1 MPLFSERS
9 QPKFDSYRLKV
20 IQTVWLKKLPDQN
33 VKIFWS
39 KHWFITIK
47 RSPQTLAVW
56 PRIRVSHLY
65 TYMLVQV
72 TNNPRAFEYLY
83 CWKILKSNFR
93 FFLESTFLFRC
104 RAQFYYCLF
113 SLLEVKP
120 SFLFFFSNP
129 IVIFQTNPTILLF
142 APCITN
148 LASTDQNY
156 STRRTVDLSQKQI
169 KATMKFTTAL
179 SAVAIFILPRLA
191 DAGAISNFFF
201 PKDCVVRLG
210 TPSSGIADSVTKC
223 IKRGSSGELRTDDGD
238 VVNFV
243 TDDKCNPSVAP
254 GSTLPPTKVLDVARM
269 CNAK

>member
-120 SFLFFFSNP
+120 SFLFFSQIQSWFSK
-129 IVIFQTNPTILLF
+129 QILQYYYSL
-142 APCITN
+142 
-148 LASTDQNY
+148 LASPTLLQP
-156 STRRTVDLSQKQI
+156 TRITAHEEQLTCRKNKSRQPWSLPPPFPPSPSLFFPASPTRGQSQTSFFQKI
-169 KATMKFTTAL
+169 AL
-179 SAVAIFILPRLA
+179 SDSALRPRA
-191 DAGAISNFFF
+191 
-201 PKDCVVRLG
+201 
-210 TPSSGIADSVTKC
+210 
-223 IKRGSSGELRTDDGD
+223 
-238 VVNFV
+238 
-243 TDDKCNPSVAP
+243 
-254 GSTLPPTKVLDVARM
+254 
-269 CNAK
+269 

>member
-1 MPLFSERS
+1 
-9 QPKFDSYRLKV
+9 
-20 IQTVWLKKLPDQN
+20 
-33 VKIFWS
+33 
-39 KHWFITIK
+39 
-47 RSPQTLAVW
+47 
-56 PRIRVSHLY
+56 
-65 TYMLVQV
+65 
-72 TNNPRAFEYLY
+72 
-83 CWKILKSNFR
+83 
-93 FFLESTFLFRC
+93 
-104 RAQFYYCLF
+104 
-113 SLLEVKP
+113 
-120 SFLFFFSNP
+120 
-129 IVIFQTNPTILLF
+129 
-142 APCITN
+142 
-148 LASTDQNY
+148 
-156 STRRTVDLSQKQI
+156 
-169 KATMKFTTAL
+169 MKFTTAL